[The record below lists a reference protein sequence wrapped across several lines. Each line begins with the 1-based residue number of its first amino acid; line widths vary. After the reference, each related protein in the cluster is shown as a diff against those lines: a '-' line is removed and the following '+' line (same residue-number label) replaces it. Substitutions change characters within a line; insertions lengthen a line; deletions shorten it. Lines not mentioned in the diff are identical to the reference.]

1 MKTFKQFTSEQNVNM
16 GKEVADVEKNFIYSQ
31 GRPGHKAP
39 GYLYAG
45 RRAPCL
51 DDLTKDCP
59 EQVRVVQDLKALRQ
73 RYQQQRQGKYVR

>member
-1 MKTFKQFTSEQNVNM
+1 MKTFKQFTSEQNINI

-51 DDLTKDCP
+51 DDRTKDCP

-73 RYQQQRQGKYVR
+73 RYQQQRQGK

>member
-16 GKEVADVEKNFIYSQ
+16 GKEVADVEKNFIHSDT
-31 GRPGHKAP
+31 RPGHKAP
-39 GYLYAG
+39 GYRYAG

-59 EQVRVVQDLKALRQ
+59 EQVRFVQDLKAARQ
-73 RYQQQRQGKYVR
+73 RSQQRQGKYVR

>member
-1 MKTFKQFTSEQNVNM
+1 MKTFKQFTSEQYINKVNKA
-16 GKEVADVEKNFIYSQ
+16 KEVADVEKNFIYSQ

-51 DDLTKDCP
+51 DDRTKDCP

-73 RYQQQRQGKYVR
+73 RYQQQRQGK